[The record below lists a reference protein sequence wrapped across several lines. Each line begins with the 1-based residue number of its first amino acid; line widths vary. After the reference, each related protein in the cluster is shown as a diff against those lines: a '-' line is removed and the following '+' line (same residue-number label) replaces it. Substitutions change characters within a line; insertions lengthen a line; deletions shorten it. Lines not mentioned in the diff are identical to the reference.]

1 MAEEAHSI
9 MGMDTFADVF
19 PLVLIDG
26 DKLNLPKVMALVEP
40 FPVKGKLC
48 VECSVISCD

>member
-26 DKLNLPKVMALVEP
+26 DKLNLPKGNGSCWALPGERKVVCRVLSN
-40 FPVKGKLC
+40 FV
-48 VECSVISCD
+48 

>member
-1 MAEEAHSI
+1 

-19 PLVLIDG
+19 PLLLFDG

-40 FPVKGKLC
+40 FLVNGKLC
-48 VECSVISCD
+48 VECSVFSCD